1 MKLNNGHVLAGRVTR
16 LAKDLENQF
25 FKIEQANRWPA
36 AVFNGTIAGAAVAL
50 IAWVM
55 TSVQEGDLILF
66 ACLGS
71 SAASVVFAPLAKANS
86 LRSIVTAYVIAA
98 GVCLLLNPF
107 EEYKWLPVPVLCFV
121 AVGLPI
127 AIMRLLD
134 CMHPAAIGSALAF
147 IIYERPPK
155 TLVLLLLAILG
166 LLTIVKVLAYI
177 YLEELTFKQ
186 FKYEFRRNYYG
197 RELLVT
203 MTVEDNTPKSL
214 REQRAQEEE
223 DAAAQV
229 QPTAE
234 ATNEPE

>member
-1 MKLNNGHVLAGRVTR
+1 
-16 LAKDLENQF
+16 
-25 FKIEQANRWPA
+25 
-36 AVFNGTIAGAAVAL
+36 
-50 IAWVM
+50 VM
-55 TSVQEGDLILF
+55 TSLQEGDLILF

-86 LRSIVTAYVIAA
+86 LRSIVTAYVIAS
-98 GVCLLLNPF
+98 GICLILIPF
-107 EEYKWLPVPVLCFV
+107 KQNGWLPIPALCFL
-121 AVGLPI
+121 AVGVPI
-127 AIMRLLD
+127 VLMRLLD

-147 IIYERPPK
+147 IIYERSPQ
-155 TLVLLLLAILG
+155 TLILLLLAIIG

-214 REQRAQEEE
+214 REQRAQDKAEREVTE
-223 DAAAQV
+223 TE
-229 QPTAE
+229 TAE
-234 ATNEPE
+234 SGETP